1 MITTNSKSL
10 STEEKVKKVIPLMM
24 VLFVIAT
31 LLTKA
36 FEIVSPSIA
45 NTFQIDA
52 STASLTVT
60 LSTLVLGIAAIVF
73 GSLSDF
79 LPIKKLLYIGMSVF
93 LIGSILGFVLQQSFI
108 VVVISRI
115 LQSIGA
121 ASMSSLC
128 LVLINRYLEGNTR
141 LKYLGFF
148 TAMFQLSSAIG
159 VVLGGYISKIS
170 WPFIFLVPFIS
181 LVFLPSIIKLLP
193 DEESKEAKK
202 IDVVGLT
209 LFSILVSSLL
219 IFFNQLN
226 VVYLFVTILLL
237 IVFFIYINKKEDAFI
252 DISFFKNHKFLSALF
267 VEFSLYFSFLIL
279 SFTFGFVLNTVYG
292 IELSRV
298 SWVLFPSFIAA
309 TFMGMVSGK
318 INDKIGKNA
327 MIHLGSAS
335 LIIGL
340 VINALFIEES
350 LLILSIGAIF
360 FAMGYPL
367 MYSSVVD
374 NVVSTLEPSQVGRGL
389 GFVDLTMKTSQA
401 IGLALYSNLLKS
413 SALNKLNLFNL
424 ESAEVVSYSNIWLI
438 AALVVFL
445 GLITYRL
452 TSEHAQKVAVNH

>member
-1 MITTNSKSL
+1 
-10 STEEKVKKVIPLMM
+10 MM

-60 LSTLVLGIAAIVF
+60 FSTLGLGIAAIVF

-108 VVVISRI
+108 VVAAPIDCRI

-141 LKYLGFF
+141 SKYLGFF

-374 NVVSTLEPSQVGRGL
+374 NVVST
-389 GFVDLTMKTSQA
+389 
-401 IGLALYSNLLKS
+401 
-413 SALNKLNLFNL
+413 
-424 ESAEVVSYSNIWLI
+424 
-438 AALVVFL
+438 
-445 GLITYRL
+445 
-452 TSEHAQKVAVNH
+452 

>member
-1 MITTNSKSL
+1 MTTTNSNTVLL
-10 STEEKVKKVIPLMM
+10 STEDKVKKAIPLMM
-24 VLFVIAT
+24 VLFVIAS
-31 LLTKA
+31 LLSKA

-52 STASLTVT
+52 STSSLTVT
-60 LSTLVLGIAAIVF
+60 FSTLGLGIAAIVF

-79 LPIKKLLYIGMSVF
+79 LTIKKLLYIGISIF
-93 LIGSILGFVLQQSFI
+93 LLGSILGFVLQQSFI
-108 VVVISRI
+108 MVVISRV

-128 LVLINRYLEGNTR
+128 LVLINRYLEGNIR

-170 WPFIFLVPFIS
+170 WPIIFLVPFIS
-181 LVFLPSIIKLLP
+181 LIFLPSLIKFLP
-193 DEESKEAKK
+193 DEKSKESKK
-202 IDVVGLT
+202 IDVFGLT
-209 LFSILVSSLL
+209 LFSLFVSLLL
-219 IFFNQLN
+219 IFFNRLN
-226 VVYLFVTILLL
+226 LIYLCITILIL
-237 IVFFIYINKKEDAFI
+237 IIFFIYINKKENAFI
-252 DISFFKNHKFLSALF
+252 DISFFKNRKFLNALF

-279 SFTFGFVLNTVYG
+279 SFTFGFVLNTVYDV
-292 IELSRV
+292 ELSMV
-298 SWVLFPSFIAA
+298 SWILFPSFIAA
-309 TFMGMVSGK
+309 TLMGMLSGK
-318 INDKIGKNA
+318 INNKLGKIA

-340 VINALFIEES
+340 VINALFIEKS
-350 LLILSIGAIF
+350 LLMLAIGAIF
-360 FAMGYPL
+360 FASGYPL

-374 NVVSTLEPSQVGRGL
+374 NIISTLEPSQVGRGL
-389 GFVDLTMKTSQA
+389 GFVDLTMKTTQA
-401 IGLALYSNLLKS
+401 IGLALYSNLLNF

-424 ESAEVVSYSNIWLI
+424 KSTKVINYSNIWLI

-452 TSEHAQKVAVNH
+452 TSMRLQKNSN